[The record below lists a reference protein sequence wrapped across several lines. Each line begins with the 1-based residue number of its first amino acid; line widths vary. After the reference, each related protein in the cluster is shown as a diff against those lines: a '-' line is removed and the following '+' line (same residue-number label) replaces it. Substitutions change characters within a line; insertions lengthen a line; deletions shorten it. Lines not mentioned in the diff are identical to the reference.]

1 MSGWRS
7 GAGRRGTLLDDAI
20 EDPGAVV
27 GSTPARRTQTVWFLP
42 IAGIA
47 IALAIGAVWYQA
59 SLRPAHRALP
69 PPIHA
74 AVLIVPIGAVPDDVL
89 AGVPEAYRDEYGL
102 SLTIADPVVLGPSF
116 GDAAIGGP
124 PVGAEPIASALVAR
138 FPTASLVVGVT
149 ADRIATF
156 GDRADGDMAQRTSDR
171 AVVISTAPLVSMKT
185 ISRSTLFRKLLTRE
199 LGFLAWRLP
208 PTDDPYDLLYR
219 TVLNEIDVERVSDHL

>member
-1 MSGWRS
+1 
-7 GAGRRGTLLDDAI
+7 
-20 EDPGAVV
+20 
-27 GSTPARRTQTVWFLP
+27 
-42 IAGIA
+42 
-47 IALAIGAVWYQA
+47 
-59 SLRPAHRALP
+59 
-69 PPIHA
+69 
-74 AVLIVPIGAVPDDVL
+74 
-89 AGVPEAYRDEYGL
+89 
-102 SLTIADPVVLGPSF
+102 
-116 GDAAIGGP
+116 
-124 PVGAEPIASALVAR
+124 
-138 FPTASLVVGVT
+138 VT